1 MKKLEPGTTECRN
14 GMRVCAHRLPCIKVE
29 RLRVRLRREG
39 FTDSLFFCICME
51 MHRPLLLVALLAA
64 FCACCVHCSRPV
76 IRLPRDAETTGRYI
90 AVLQEDTSHQ
100 RLLEIVEFLRDLSD
114 VCKVYGYIEVA
125 MKAIILDLSDDA
137 LQKVTNYI
145 IMRK

>member
-1 MKKLEPGTTECRN
+1 MQ
-14 GMRVCAHRLPCIKVE
+14 RLA
-29 RLRVRLRREG
+29 
-39 FTDSLFFCICME
+39 
-51 MHRPLLLVALLAA
+51 LLVALLAA
-64 FCACCVHCSRPV
+64 LCACYVHCSRPV

-114 VCKVYGYIEVA
+114 GCKVYGYIEVA

-137 LQKVTNYI
+137 LQKVSKYYYARAGI
-145 IMRK
+145 